1 MYIIM
6 YRAETTQNF
15 VLALSWPNMKAI
27 STFGS
32 WIDLHMYRAI
42 WDTLKNKIGPTISIY
57 NSRVIFNLAPP
68 FSNLTPQSKMALTH
82 A

>member
-32 WIDLHMYRAI
+32 WIDLHM
-42 WDTLKNKIGPTISIY
+42 
-57 NSRVIFNLAPP
+57 
-68 FSNLTPQSKMALTH
+68 
-82 A
+82 